1 MKRSACGTSW
11 RTVCRSDA
19 SSHWFVRLVCE
30 SRVNTFPS
38 YVSAACQHGGQHN
51 TFVFRATEQLDLV
64 WQRLDGTERAGRE
77 GGSRDL

>member
-19 SSHWFVRLVCE
+19 SSQRFVRLVCE

-51 TFVFRATEQLDLV
+51 TFVFRATEQLDL
-64 WQRLDGTERAGRE
+64 DGRSEQGGRE